1 MIGENPT
8 FTAQQLLN
16 QGREAYNA
24 LRSEEALASYRQAL
38 ELDPKCYEAQLGLAR
53 TLIRMRR
60 LDEAQ
65 AAVQRCLE
73 LDPRR
78 AEGHTTLGMLAFLR
92 DQYEEA
98 ASALN
103 KAIEMAPEDPEA
115 HLTLAQVYA
124 DMKKFTEAWT
134 ELEAARDLIAALSGE
149 EQKALLAFSWHV
161 ETYLKLAEG
170 KTQEAVEAAQEV
182 LAYEDANPHAA
193 SLALANLGILE
204 ARARHYDLAIEYL
217 DRAYQLDPFF
227 YRAGSALGRLLIIRG
242 QAERA
247 AQILGEVV
255 AKMPGA
261 EKTTRYAYALAL
273 NKVGRRQEALSQYR
287 QALQEGLTG
296 IDALAARWQVI
307 WLSPVG
313 RYVIAGV
320 ILAALAA
327 WLILAKPSPQS
338 LTLLVL
344 LVVILLLQ
352 RAWRRRR

>member
-1 MIGENPT
+1 MAGENPS
-8 FTAQQLLN
+8 FTVQQLLD
-16 QGREAYNA
+16 QGRAAYNA
-24 LRSEEALASYRQAL
+24 LRLEEALASYQQVLAL
-38 ELDPKCYEAQLGLAR
+38 QPTNYEAHLGLAR
-53 TLIRMRR
+53 TLSRMRR
-60 LDEAQ
+60 LDEAH

-73 LDPRR
+73 LDPQR
-78 AEGHTTLGMLAFLR
+78 AEGYAALGMVGFLR
-92 DQYEEA
+92 DQYDQA
-98 ASALN
+98 AQALT
-103 KAIEMAPEDPEA
+103 KAIELSPEDPEA

-124 DMKKFTEAWT
+124 DMKKFTEAWG
-134 ELEAARDLIAALSGE
+134 ELEAARDLIAALPSA
-149 EQKALLAFSWHV
+149 EQGGLLAFSWHV

-170 KTQEAVEAAQEV
+170 RTQEAMEAAQEV
-182 LAYEDANPHAA
+182 LSYEDANPHAA
-193 SLALANLGILE
+193 ALALANLGILE

-217 DRAYQLDPFF
+217 ERAYQLDPFF

-261 EKTTRYAYALAL
+261 EKSTRYAYALAL
-273 NKVGRRQEALSQYR
+273 NKAGRRQEALAQYR

-313 RYVIAGV
+313 RYVIVGL
-320 ILAALAA
+320 ILAAVAA

-338 LTLLVL
+338 LTLMVL

-352 RAWRRRR
+352 RAWRSRR